1 MTPEERI
8 KRYAELTVHTG
19 ANVAPGQLVHV
30 ECAVEHA
37 PFARAI
43 AEAAYRAGARYVDV
57 WYWDP
62 HPKRSRL
69 LHAPEETL
77 RETPRWLQ
85 MRDELLVE
93 EKGASIKITGSPDP
107 NILHGV
113 DPRRAG
119 LDNMPRL
126 PSRMHLVHSEQV
138 NWTIVAFPTPGWA
151 KAIYGE
157 PDTERLWDAI
167 TNFMRLDRPDPVAAW
182 ADRLAELEARA
193 AQMNERR
200 FDAIHFRGPGT
211 DLIVG
216 LIPNSTWRSA
226 GFTTKWGRKHAPN
239 LPTEEVF
246 TTPDARRVDGV
257 VRSTQPLAHQGTVIR
272 NLEMEFKDGEAVRVD
287 ASEGGEVVAGEMQV
301 DAGARRLGEVALVDG
316 TSPIGQTGVTYFDT
330 LLDENATCHIAY
342 GAGYPHCVEGG
353 PDMSEAEMDE
363 IGLNRS
369 VAHTDFMIGGPE
381 VEVYGV
387 EAGGAEVPVIINNEW
402 ML

>member
-1 MTPEERI
+1 
-8 KRYAELTVHTG
+8 L
-19 ANVAPGQLVHV
+19 
-30 ECAVEHA
+30 
-37 PFARAI
+37 
-43 AEAAYRAGARYVDV
+43 
-57 WYWDP
+57 
-62 HPKRSRL
+62 
-69 LHAPEETL
+69 
-77 RETPRWLQ
+77 
-85 MRDELLVE
+85 
-93 EKGASIKITGSPDP
+93 
-107 NILHGV
+107 
-113 DPRRAG
+113 
-119 LDNMPRL
+119 
-126 PSRMHLVHSEQV
+126 
-138 NWTIVAFPTPGWA
+138 
-151 KAIYGE
+151 
-157 PDTERLWDAI
+157 
-167 TNFMRLDRPDPVAAW
+167 
-182 ADRLAELEARA
+182 
-193 AQMNERR
+193 NERH

-211 DLIVG
+211 DLTVG

-226 GFTTKWGRKHAPN
+226 GFATKWGRKHAPN

-342 GAGYPHCVEGG
+342 GAGYPHAVEGG
-353 PDMSEAEMDE
+353 PEMSEAEMDE